1 MVFVFAAKGDENMAK
16 KRANGEGS
24 IRKRSDGRWEGRY
37 TAGRNPT
44 TGKPIYKNVLG
55 KTQTEVKEKLKIALT
70 ECEKI
75 DVYKSAQYT
84 VGEWMDVWFENY
96 AAIKVRPSSH
106 QTYKGYIEHHI
117 TPDTRS
123 IGKVRYSHR
132 GADCTLTP
140 MENGM
145 IKCVFDEPQR
155 AMTPGQ
161 AAVFYQDGHVL
172 CGGTIEKMMVN

>member
-1 MVFVFAAKGDENMAK
+1 MNRAIFSAVIRASSTILSDSARGLELQATNEVVINTNESLFSDTCYISDINYMAQ
-16 KRANGEGS
+16 E
-24 IRKRSDGRWEGRY
+24 
-37 TAGRNPT
+37 
-44 TGKPIYKNVLG
+44 
-55 KTQTEVKEKLKIALT
+55 
-70 ECEKI
+70 
-75 DVYKSAQYT
+75 
-84 VGEWMDVWFENY
+84 
-96 AAIKVRPSSH
+96 
-106 QTYKGYIEHHI
+106 HI

>member
-1 MVFVFAAKGDENMAK
+1 MAQ
-16 KRANGEGS
+16 E
-24 IRKRSDGRWEGRY
+24 
-37 TAGRNPT
+37 
-44 TGKPIYKNVLG
+44 
-55 KTQTEVKEKLKIALT
+55 
-70 ECEKI
+70 
-75 DVYKSAQYT
+75 
-84 VGEWMDVWFENY
+84 
-96 AAIKVRPSSH
+96 
-106 QTYKGYIEHHI
+106 HI

-172 CGGTIEKMMVN
+172 CGGTIEKDDGKLAGLLNSREYIIIIEQTA

>member
-1 MVFVFAAKGDENMAK
+1 MSHFFSDTCYISDINYMAQ
-16 KRANGEGS
+16 E
-24 IRKRSDGRWEGRY
+24 
-37 TAGRNPT
+37 
-44 TGKPIYKNVLG
+44 
-55 KTQTEVKEKLKIALT
+55 
-70 ECEKI
+70 
-75 DVYKSAQYT
+75 
-84 VGEWMDVWFENY
+84 
-96 AAIKVRPSSH
+96 
-106 QTYKGYIEHHI
+106 HI
-117 TPDTRS
+117 TPGTRS
-123 IGKVRYSHR
+123 IERYATHR

>member
-1 MVFVFAAKGDENMAK
+1 MKELRPATNEVVISTNESLFSDTCYISDINYMAQ
-16 KRANGEGS
+16 
-24 IRKRSDGRWEGRY
+24 D
-37 TAGRNPT
+37 
-44 TGKPIYKNVLG
+44 
-55 KTQTEVKEKLKIALT
+55 
-70 ECEKI
+70 
-75 DVYKSAQYT
+75 
-84 VGEWMDVWFENY
+84 
-96 AAIKVRPSSH
+96 
-106 QTYKGYIEHHI
+106 HI

>member
-1 MVFVFAAKGDENMAK
+1 MLLFSGLFFIKSIVNPVKTLADTARNYAKGDFSTRIEKKTDDELGELCDSINYMAQ
-16 KRANGEGS
+16 E
-24 IRKRSDGRWEGRY
+24 
-37 TAGRNPT
+37 
-44 TGKPIYKNVLG
+44 
-55 KTQTEVKEKLKIALT
+55 
-70 ECEKI
+70 
-75 DVYKSAQYT
+75 
-84 VGEWMDVWFENY
+84 
-96 AAIKVRPSSH
+96 
-106 QTYKGYIEHHI
+106 HI

-172 CGGTIEKMMVN
+172 CGGTIEKMVNLMGDLPI